1 MALVEAGRGVPSTK
15 GVRAGRRRKSR
26 TEETRTPHRRSPRFR
41 PRTQPPRTP
50 HRRRMTNGTRHH
62 TTSREYHE
70 HEASQARTPA
80 HRGTYNQ
87 MGGGDRRKGVPAMQ
101 RPVGGEE
108 AARIEANPPAGRG
121 VGVRPTTRNS
131 TEAERCREGTK
142 TRQTKIDSDSGEGG
156 GGGGARNG
164 SPSLPSHTMPKP
176 RGLGPSIQ
184 APSSRAPSCRIDGP
198 GQNTGHR
205 RRPPRKPRSQREET
219 HRLICVR
226 PLDCTLRRT

>member
-70 HEASQARTPA
+70 HEASQAREPA

-108 AARIEANPPAGRG
+108 AFRTEANPPAGRG
-121 VGVRPTTRNS
+121 VGVRPTTCNS
-131 TEAERCREGTK
+131 KETGRSREGTK
-142 TRQTKIDSDSGEGG
+142 TRQTKIDSVSGEGG

-226 PLDCTLRRT
+226 PLDCTLRQP